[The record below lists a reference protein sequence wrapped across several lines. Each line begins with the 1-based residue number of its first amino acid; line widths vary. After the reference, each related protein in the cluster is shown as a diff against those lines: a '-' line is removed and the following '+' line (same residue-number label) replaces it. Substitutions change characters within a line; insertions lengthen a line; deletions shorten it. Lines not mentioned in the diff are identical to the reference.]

1 MRLNALSV
9 SAALHHPSTASE
21 DQRYE
26 EASHHCSDYCCV
38 CRACFGTACGSG
50 SDCVYRYRPGCPS
63 SRRSRSLFSAQ
74 KSDRVVCGPLM
85 DGHTGVDWEA
95 VSGLA
100 EITLKIRSA
109 WSQHAGTTRVR
120 RASSPGYLA
129 ERPRYAGATGLMA
142 GVITKTQQENRNGA
156 ECASPS
162 QPHYPRTATED
173 QRCEEVFQHCSD
185 YCCARVCRACFS
197 TAYGSGSN
205 CEHRHWAGCSSAR
218 GVRSL
223 VSALQSE
230 RGACWSAR
238 CGPYPQHLALVWL
251 LEVMA
256 LLDEVGCDPTCDEL
270 MLHTPEA
277 ADGEFRALIS
287 KWRQQRP
294 SRRLKE

>member
-142 GVITKTQQENRNGA
+142 GVDLKNA
-156 ECASPS
+156 
-162 QPHYPRTATED
+162 
-173 QRCEEVFQHCSD
+173 
-185 YCCARVCRACFS
+185 
-197 TAYGSGSN
+197 
-205 CEHRHWAGCSSAR
+205 AG
-218 GVRSL
+218 
-223 VSALQSE
+223 E
-230 RGACWSAR
+230 
-238 CGPYPQHLALVWL
+238 
-251 LEVMA
+251 
-256 LLDEVGCDPTCDEL
+256 
-270 MLHTPEA
+270 
-277 ADGEFRALIS
+277 S
-287 KWRQQRP
+287 KWG
-294 SRRLKE
+294 